1 MRIQK
6 GRDLNLTSILL
17 NLLPCK
23 HGVVDIDLLDVNKR
37 KFAYCSTCQ
46 TCTQT
51 NNSDYNHPLPLFWN
65 RLRVTRGALML
76 TAIQDSDD
84 RSEFRVH
91 VQMTEESAGRNVYTF
106 HRYAVRIFV
115 TSVRDSP
122 GNYSE

>member
-1 MRIQK
+1 
-6 GRDLNLTSILL
+6 
-17 NLLPCK
+17 
-23 HGVVDIDLLDVNKR
+23 
-37 KFAYCSTCQ
+37 
-46 TCTQT
+46 
-51 NNSDYNHPLPLFWN
+51 
-65 RLRVTRGALML
+65 ML

-91 VQMTEESAGRNVYTF
+91 VQMTEKLVGRNVYTF